1 VLLNAKGFER
11 APFILTIKDFKMSII
26 NKDEIFIVAHRITG
40 DEISIEQFKVYKA
53 WLKTKPSF
61 VQIEDSE
68 WEDWRGIQCTCMD
81 EFEFEDEDEF
91 KFEDEF

>member
-1 VLLNAKGFER
+1 
-11 APFILTIKDFKMSII
+11 MSII

-61 VQIEDSE
+61 VQI
-68 WEDWRGIQCTCMD
+68 
-81 EFEFEDEDEF
+81 
-91 KFEDEF
+91 

>member
-1 VLLNAKGFER
+1 
-11 APFILTIKDFKMSII
+11 MSII

-81 EFEFEDEDEF
+81 EFEFKDEDEF

>member
-1 VLLNAKGFER
+1 
-11 APFILTIKDFKMSII
+11 MSII

-40 DEISIEQFKVYKA
+40 DEISLEQFKVYKA

-81 EFEFEDEDEF
+81 EVEF

>member
-68 WEDWRGIQCTCMD
+68 WEDLRGIQCMCMD
-81 EFEFEDEDEF
+81 EFEFEDEHEF

>member
-1 VLLNAKGFER
+1 
-11 APFILTIKDFKMSII
+11 MSII

-40 DEISIEQFKVYKA
+40 DEISLEQFKVYKA

-68 WEDWRGIQCTCMD
+68 WERWCEQG
-81 EFEFEDEDEF
+81 
-91 KFEDEF
+91 KNSLWKG